1 MTLFIANKLFSLH
14 GHSTVVDENGNNVY
28 FIKGKLFSPTY
39 KKYVCDMEGNRLY
52 TVRNKYFHLF
62 TRKALIY
69 DAEGKK
75 LLKLVQKFFS
85 VGPKF
90 YTRYYPDEL
99 YFDGSFGGFNYTV
112 SRNGKEIASIHHPFT
127 VMVDKFQV
135 DIAEGEDPAFL
146 VALIIAVDNIIDAAR
161 RS

>member
-1 MTLFIANKLFSLH
+1 MTLFITNKLFYLH
-14 GHSTVVDENGNNVY
+14 GNSTVVDETGRDV
-28 FIKGKLFSPTY
+28 FFVKGKLFSPTF
-39 KKYVCDMEGNRLY
+39 KKFVCDMDGNLLY
-52 TVRNKYFHLF
+52 TVRNKFFHLF

-69 DAEGKK
+69 DADGKK
-75 LLKLVQKFFS
+75 VLKLVQKFFS

-90 YTRYYPDEL
+90 YTKEYPEEL

-112 SRNGKEIASIHHPFT
+112 SRNGQQIASIHHPFT
-127 VMVDKFQV
+127 FMADKFQA
-135 DIAEGEDPAFL
+135 DIADGEDAAFL